1 MSNFL
6 ALNWKDFGKGLILA
20 VLTAVLG
27 LVYTLLKDKGFD
39 LSNADF
45 QEILKVAIIAF
56 LGYITKNFL
65 SNNEGQLGRA
75 DK

>member
-6 ALNWKDFGKGLILA
+6 SLNLKDFGKGLLLA

-39 LSNADF
+39 LTGADL
-45 QEILKVAIIAF
+45 QEILKVALIAF

-65 SNNEGQLGRA
+65 SNNEGQFGRA